1 MPAYFDYGYSVREVP
16 WHGMGDVPDRAPRD
30 KQEAMEWAGHD
41 WDLVEVSEVRVG
53 IPNAALQSIGE
64 NVDETRSGVLR
75 KAEGFKA
82 FLRSDTL
89 DLLHVSRDSY
99 AGIPNSVAYELA
111 ELLFEQGFQYETG
124 VTMMGGRLCAL
135 TVRLDEPITIPGD
148 PSAILPFGVVSWGH
162 AANAALRADTGTI
175 RVVCANTEK
184 ASEME
189 AKGRGTSFTF
199 RHTSGWRQRIDDAKR
214 VLAGARTSL
223 DVYAELALELA
234 SIEVTPAQRDL
245 FVSTIIGDKPE
256 ERAARSDRVQA
267 NIDTERGKILSLF
280 MGETIPEAHS
290 LTGYGLWLAGGEYF
304 DHLRDFKSHDSYVKR
319 TLLAENPAK
328 ANLARTIREIAEV
341 AT

>member
-1 MPAYFDYGYSVREVP
+1 MPAYFEYGYSVNEVP
-16 WHGMGDVPDRAPRD
+16 WHGMGFVPDRAPRD

-41 WDLVEVSEVRVG
+41 WDLIECAEVRVG
-53 IPNAALQSIGE
+53 IENAVLDAAGQTF
-64 NVDETRSGVLR
+64 DPTRSGVLR

-111 ELLFEQGFQYETG
+111 ETLFDQGFKYETG
-124 VTMMGGRLCAL
+124 VTLDGGRLCAL
-135 TVRLDEPITIPGD
+135 TVRLDEPIHVPGD
-148 PSAILPFGVVSWGH
+148 DSVILPFGVVSWGH

-199 RHTSGWRQRIDDAKR
+199 RHTANWRERVNEAKA
-214 VLAGARTSL
+214 VLAGARASL
-223 DVYAELALELA
+223 DIYAELARELS
-234 SIEVTPAQRDL
+234 SIAVTPEQRDL

-256 ERAARSDRVQA
+256 ERAARSPRVES
-267 NIDTERGKILSLF
+267 NLSTERAKINALF
-280 MGETIPEAHS
+280 MGPTIPDAHK

-304 DHLRDFKSHDSYVKR
+304 DHKRAFRSHDSYVKR
-319 TLLAENPAK
+319 TLLSEQSAK
-328 ANLARTIREIAEV
+328 ASLAGTIRELA
-341 AT
+341 AA